1 MSIYKRI
8 LGLPEDRL
16 NNSEYLAFMQA
27 VINFLPSDET
37 AFPET
42 AVRMDFLF
50 ETVQKLKEE
59 VELLTDAIVES
70 RIAQETE
77 SAQETEGNRSNL
89 AVYLMSRI
97 SQARSI
103 FLEAERDAGKYL
115 YNVVK
120 PYFGI
125 SRLPV
130 GQKTA
135 QIQGLLIDL
144 KKEENQPYVSILGLE
159 GYVDELEKL
168 NNAYVSLI
176 NQRLQNR
183 AANKKESGAVI
194 RARMSEMY
202 EDLVLFIQSYNII
215 HPNEVTEAL
224 VDNLN
229 QLITETVIAFKS
241 RAKRSK
247 KNNKPTED

>member
-125 SRLPV
+125 SRLQV

-144 KKEENQPYVSILGLE
+144 KKEENLPYVSILGLE
-159 GYVDELEKL
+159 GYVEELEKL

-247 KNNKPTED
+247 KNNKSTED